1 MHRLIVLVLLAVSV
15 LVVPAVVASRVQAC
29 SCMEPWDNRSLSGS
43 TVVFAGAVTGYEEI
57 GDPLRPGDGA
67 AVWTFAVDRVFK
79 GTVQATVLVKSSI
92 GGASCGLEIPRQGS
106 ALVFASER
114 PDPLSAAP
122 DEDVTLWAGLC
133 GGTRSLDGV
142 AVPALLGT
150 GAVLTP
156 GQTASAI
163 PPGEI
168 SGAARRV
175 PMGPPLAVTVTAV
188 LVVGAGLVIRRRR
201 RRER

>member
-1 MHRLIVLVLLAVSV
+1 MRRFLVLVLLAVNV
-15 LVVPAVVASRVQAC
+15 LVVPVVLAGRAQAC
-29 SCMEPWDNRSLSGS
+29 SCMEPRDNRSLSGS

-57 GDPLRPGDGA
+57 GDPLRPGDGV
-67 AVWTFAVDRVFK
+67 AVWTFAVNRVFK
-79 GTVQATVLVKSSI
+79 GTVQATVRVKSSI
-92 GGASCGLEIPRQGS
+92 GGASCGLEIPRQGP

-114 PDPLSAAP
+114 PDPLSATP
-122 DEDVTLWAGLC
+122 VEDVTLSAGLC
-133 GGTRSLDGV
+133 GGTRSFDGA

-150 GAVLTP
+150 GVELTV

-168 SGAARRV
+168 SGAPMRV
-175 PMGPPLAVTVTAV
+175 LVRPALAVTVAAV
-188 LVVGAGLVIRRRR
+188 LVIGAGLIIRRR